1 MKGLQLGVV
10 DYVSKPFQAEE
21 VIARVNTHLCKV
33 NKESFVTALYAVY
46 DPNCLTLRI
55 ARSARPLPV
64 LFRPAEGK
72 AREVP

>member
-1 MKGLQLGVV
+1 VKGLQLGAV
-10 DYVSKPFQAEE
+10 DYVSKPFQSEE

>member
-1 MKGLQLGVV
+1 VKGLQLGAV

-21 VIARVNTHLCKV
+21 VIAWVNTHLCKV

-46 DPNCLTLRI
+46 DPNRLILRI
-55 ARSARPLPV
+55 AWAARPLPI